1 MAIPRKVGPSRL
13 FREQRNGLSL
23 QLRLFG
29 GGRGIRTPGT
39 LSGTAVFKTA
49 CFNRSHIP
57 PHEPPCLIL
66 LWSRAMPTIR
76 GGLLRTGGGEPPGPA
91 RFWEPTKKGRE
102 QGSRP
107 RYHERARS

>member
-39 LSGTAVFKTA
+39 VSRTAVFKTA

-57 PHEPPCLIL
+57 PHEENVYFHDCTAAVNRSKAGSVAYSLHKTRSKACIAATA
-66 LWSRAMPTIR
+66 SDPTA
-76 GGLLRTGGGEPPGPA
+76 LTY
-91 RFWEPTKKGRE
+91 RFMVVETF
-102 QGSRP
+102 
-107 RYHERARS
+107 A